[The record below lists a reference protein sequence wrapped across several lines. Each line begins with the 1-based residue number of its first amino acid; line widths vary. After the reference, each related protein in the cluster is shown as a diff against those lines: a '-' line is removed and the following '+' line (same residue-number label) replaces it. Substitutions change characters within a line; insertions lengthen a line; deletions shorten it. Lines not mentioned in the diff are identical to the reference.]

1 MRNKGENKKIG
12 IIGGVGPQATG
23 VLYSQIIRLAADM
36 YGASNNND
44 FPYVVIESVPIP
56 DFISDVRQL
65 QTAKKM
71 LQKSVKNLEA
81 VGATVLAIA
90 SNTVHLLL
98 NDLKKTTNLP
108 FISMPDEVV
117 KKCAIKKYKRVGILA
132 SPTSIRLGLYD
143 EKLRNEG
150 IELIKPRQ
158 SEEVIIEKMIR
169 HYIGDKSNGEFRN
182 EYIKVLTS
190 LFERNCEAVILG
202 CTELP
207 LVINYEAL
215 GDKVID
221 SSEVLAGALVNY
233 YYQN

>member
-1 MRNKGENKKIG
+1 M
-12 IIGGVGPQATG
+12 
-23 VLYSQIIRLAADM
+23 
-36 YGASNNND
+36 
-44 FPYVVIESVPIP
+44 
-56 DFISDVRQL
+56 
-65 QTAKKM
+65 
-71 LQKSVKNLEA
+71 
-81 VGATVLAIA
+81 
-90 SNTVHLLL
+90 
-98 NDLKKTTNLP
+98 
-108 FISMPDEVV
+108 
-117 KKCAIKKYKRVGILA
+117 
-132 SPTSIRLGLYD
+132 
-143 EKLRNEG
+143 
-150 IELIKPRQ
+150 
-158 SEEVIIEKMIR
+158 IIEKMIR